1 MDPLQEYI
9 ARQLA
14 GYIAKRR
21 VVVWYDAKEEFAAFI
36 AELRGGPKTLGSI
49 IPVTFAGIQAQLA
62 EFNGSFLELRA
73 RVEQYVNSDEPLAFI
88 LYVPGHR
95 SNAKESLLLELE
107 KAGFCPPWSLKSLAR
122 NALRPIFTAGVIDEL
137 VRPETVTYE
146 DIVRALRGGG
156 GAEPPSLLKMIFHG
170 EGRGGILSEWLMN
183 EARDGEILAKDAT
196 RELIKLIHSSCGL
209 ELPEDTAPAKAR
221 AVTLR
226 YLLVN
231 DFRAALSGPA
241 PACMEGVPQPRTQ
254 EQRKGV
260 AELVRGLRERF
271 PSEYA
276 AAADRVEA
284 ELGLGNAA
292 LTVESL
298 NSIDTFRFAERAVL
312 ARGSAL
318 IADRQFE
325 EALQLIERHDSSF
338 WIRHDISRS
347 VQSNACRQ
355 LAELG
360 REAQKVHAAARKL
373 TGGVHAW
380 IAAYTDSNGW
390 YWLDQMHR
398 RLEWLASRVEE
409 ELDERAL
416 GIVRRVYED
425 ACQVMTEG
433 FTSALEGAGWTVTGA
448 LHQSRVFSEVVSS
461 RPKPVAYFLVDAMRY
476 EMGVEL
482 AQRLQPADGE
492 RAAEVQIKAAVAALP
507 SITPVGMAALLPG
520 ASASFAVVERG
531 GKLGS
536 RIEGTFLPDWPSR
549 RKFLAARIPGL
560 VDLTL
565 DELLGLPRSNLA
577 KKVEGAQVV
586 IVRSQEL
593 DHAGEGGFT
602 YQARQVMHTVIDN
615 LARAVRKLAGVDVRE
630 AVVAADH
637 GHLFASERDQSMRI
651 DAPGGETV
659 ELHRRCWIG
668 RGGKTPAGCVRV
680 AATALG
686 YDSDLDFVFPR
697 GCGVFKAGGALAF
710 HHGAASL
717 QEILIPVLTVRSRGG
732 SAAARTPAAESLS
745 VTGLPSKITNR
756 IFSIGLELK
765 GDLLSVEQ
773 SVLPLLLAE
782 GRQVGRAGMVVDGEL
797 DRDTGTV
804 RLVPGKPVTVAL
816 LLDDDKVQALRIVVQ
831 DPRTDAELYRSPA
844 DIPVQLGT

>member
-1 MDPLQEYI
+1 MHPLHEYI
-9 ARQLA
+9 AKQLA
-14 GYIAKRR
+14 GHIAKRR
-21 VVVWYDAKEEFAAFI
+21 VVVWYDAKEEFAPFI
-36 AELRGGPKTLGSI
+36 AELRGGPKTPGAI
-49 IPVTFAGIQAQLA
+49 ISVTFAGIQAQLA
-62 EFNGSFLELRA
+62 EFDGSFLELRA
-73 RVEQYVNSDEPLAFI
+73 RVERYVNSDEPLAFI
-88 LYVPGHR
+88 LYIPGYR
-95 SNAKESLLLELE
+95 SNTKESLLLELE

-137 VRPETVTYE
+137 LRPETVTYE
-146 DIVRALRGGG
+146 DLARASAGGSG
-156 GAEPPSLLKMIFHG
+156 SEPPSLLKMIFHG
-170 EGRGGILSEWLMN
+170 EARGGILSEWLMN
-183 EARDGEILAKDAT
+183 EARDGEILAKDASS
-196 RELIKLIHSSCGL
+196 ELIKLIHSSCGL
-209 ELPEDTAPAKAR
+209 ELPDDTAPAKAR
-221 AVTLR
+221 AVALR

-231 DFRAALSGPA
+231 DFRATLSGAA
-241 PACMEGVPQPRTQ
+241 PACMEGVPQPGTQ
-254 EQRKGV
+254 EERKGV
-260 AELVRGLRERF
+260 VNLVGGLRDRF

-284 ELGLGNAA
+284 ELGLGKAA
-292 LTVESL
+292 LAVESFT
-298 NSIDTFRFAERAVL
+298 SIDTFRFAERVVL
-312 ARGSAL
+312 IRGSAL
-318 IADRQFE
+318 IGDRRFD
-325 EALQLIERHDSSF
+325 EALHLIERLDSSF
-338 WIRHDISRS
+338 WVRLHIPRS
-347 VQSNACRQ
+347 VQWTACRQ

-360 REAQKVHAAARKL
+360 REAQKVQAAARKL
-373 TGGVHAW
+373 TGGVQAW

-390 YWLDQMHR
+390 YRLDQMHR
-398 RLEWLASRVEE
+398 RLERLAGSVEE

-416 GIVRRVYED
+416 GVVRRAYED
-425 ACQVMTEG
+425 ACQVMAEG
-433 FTSALEGAGWTVTGA
+433 FTIALEGAGWTVAGA
-448 LHQSRVFSEVVSS
+448 LHQSRVFSEVVNG
-461 RPKPVAYFLVDAMRY
+461 RLKPVAYFLVDAMRY

-482 AQRLQPADGE
+482 AQRLQPPDGE

-507 SITPVGMAALLPG
+507 SITSVGMAALLPG
-520 ASASFAVVERG
+520 ASASFAVVEQG

-536 RIEGTFLPDWPSR
+536 RIEGTFLPDLPSR
-549 RKFLAARIPGL
+549 RKFLAGRIPGL

-565 DELLGLPRSNLA
+565 DELLGLPRSKLT

-615 LARAVRKLAGVDVRE
+615 LAHAVRKLAGVGVLE

-637 GHLFASERDQSMRI
+637 GHLFTSEREESMRI
-651 DAPGGETV
+651 DAPGGETI

-668 RGGKTPAGCVRV
+668 RGGKTPPGCMRV

-686 YDSDLDFVFPR
+686 YESDLNFVFPR
-697 GCGVFKAGGALAF
+697 GCGVFKAGGDLAF

-717 QEILIPVLTVRSRGG
+717 QEILIPVLTVRSRGSG
-732 SAAARTPAAESLS
+732 TRAPAAGSLS
-745 VTGLPSKITNR
+745 VTGMPEKITNR
-756 IFSIGLELK
+756 IFSIVLQ
-765 GDLLSVEQ
+765 GDLLTEQ
-773 SVLPLLLAE
+773 AVLPLLLAE

-816 LLDDDKVQALRIVVQ
+816 LLDDDQVRTLRIVVQ

>member
-1 MDPLQEYI
+1 MHPLHEYI
-9 ARQLA
+9 AKQLA
-14 GYIAKRR
+14 GHVGKHHI
-21 VVVWYDAKEEFAAFI
+21 VVWYDPRRVFEPFI
-36 AELRGGPKTLGSI
+36 AELRGDPKTPGAIL
-49 IPVTFAGIQAQLA
+49 PVLIGGGHAQFA
-62 EFNGSFLELRA
+62 EFDGSFLELRS
-73 RVEQYVNSDEPLAFI
+73 RVEPYVSSEEPFNFVI
-88 LYVPGHR
+88 YVPGHR

-107 KAGFCPPWSLKSLAR
+107 KAGTCYEPQLKSLAR
-122 NALRPIFTAGVIDEL
+122 NVLRQVYTDGVVDEL
-137 VRPETVTYE
+137 LAPETVSYE
-146 DIVRALRGGG
+146 DLARASAGGS

-170 EGRGGILSEWLMN
+170 EPRGGILSEWLIN
-183 EARDGEILAKDAT
+183 EARDDEILAKDAS
-196 RELIKLIHSSCGL
+196 RELAKLIHSCCGL

-231 DFRAALSGPA
+231 DFRAALRSAA
-241 PACMEGVPQPRTQ
+241 PACMEGVPQPRIQ
-254 EQRKGV
+254 EEKKGV
-260 AELVRGLRERF
+260 ADLVRGLRDRF

-284 ELGLGNAA
+284 ELGLGKATLA
-292 LTVESL
+292 VESL
-298 NSIDTFRFAERAVL
+298 TSIDSFRFEERAVL
-312 ARGSAL
+312 ARSSAL
-318 IADRQFE
+318 IANRQFD
-325 EALQLIERHDSSF
+325 EALQLIERHDSAF
-338 WIRHDISRS
+338 WVRHDIPRS
-347 VQSNACRQ
+347 VQWNACRQ

-360 REAQKVHAAARKL
+360 REAQKVQVSARKV

-380 IAAYTDSNGW
+380 ITAYTDANGW
-390 YWLDQMHR
+390 YRLDQMHR
-398 RLEWLASRVEE
+398 RLEWLAGRVEE

-416 GIVRRVYED
+416 GIVRRAYED
-425 ACQVMTEG
+425 ACQVLAEG
-433 FTSALEGAGWTVTGA
+433 FTTALEGAGWTVAGA
-448 LHQSRVFSEVVSS
+448 LHQSRIFSEVVNGK
-461 RPKPVAYFLVDAMRY
+461 PKPVAYFFVDAMRY

-482 AQRLQPADGE
+482 VQRLQPPDG
-492 RAAEVQIKAAVAALP
+492 ASTAEVQIRAALAALP

-520 ASASFAVVERG
+520 ASASFAVVEQG

-536 RIEGTFLPDWPSR
+536 RVEGTFLPDWPSR
-549 RKFLAARIPGL
+549 RKFLAARIPAL

-565 DELLGLPRSNLA
+565 DELLGLPRSKLA

-602 YQARQVMHTVIDN
+602 YQTRQVMHTVIDN
-615 LARAVRKLAGVDVRE
+615 LARAVRKLANVGVVE

-637 GHLFASERDQSMRI
+637 GHLFTSEREESMRI

-668 RGGKTPAGCVRV
+668 RGGKTPSGCVRV

-697 GCGVFKAGGALAF
+697 GCGVFKAGGDLAF

-717 QEILIPVLTVRSRGG
+717 QEILIPVLTVRSRGSG
-732 SAAARTPAAESLS
+732 TVAPAAGSLS
-745 VTGLPSKITNR
+745 VTGMPEKITNR
-756 IFSIGLELK
+756 IFSVVLQ
-765 GDLLSVEQ
+765 GDLLTEQ
-773 SVLPLLLAE
+773 AVLPLLLTD

-816 LLDDDKVQALRIVVQ
+816 LLDEDQVRTLRIVVQ

>member
-1 MDPLQEYI
+1 MHPLHEYI
-9 ARQLA
+9 GRQLA
-14 GYIAKRR
+14 GRVGKDH
-21 VVVWYDAKEEFAAFI
+21 VVVWYDVRQEFAPFI
-36 AELRGGPKTLGSI
+36 AELRGGPNRPGSI
-49 IPVTFAGIQAQLA
+49 LPVSIGGIQAQLA
-62 EFNGSFLELRA
+62 EFDGSFLEMRS
-73 RVEQYVNSDEPLAFI
+73 RVEPYVSSEEPLAFVI
-88 LYVPGHR
+88 YVPGQR

-107 KAGFCPPWSLKSLAR
+107 KAGTCYEPQLKSLAR
-122 NALRPIFTAGVIDEL
+122 NALRQVYTDGVVDEL
-137 VRPETVTYE
+137 LRPETVTYE

-183 EARDGEILAKDAT
+183 ETRDEEILAKDSS

-226 YLLVN
+226 YLFVN
-231 DFRAALSGPA
+231 DFRAALSGSG

-260 AELVRGLRERF
+260 ADLVRGLRERF

-284 ELGLGNAA
+284 ELGLEKAA

-318 IADRQFE
+318 IAERRFD
-325 EALQLIERHDSSF
+325 EALQLIERHVSSF
-338 WIRHDISRS
+338 WVRHDIQRS
-347 VQSNACRQ
+347 LQWNACRQ

-360 REAQKVHAAARKL
+360 MAAQGVLQAARKL
-373 TGGVHAW
+373 TGGVNAW
-380 IAAYTDSNGW
+380 IAAYTEPNGW
-390 YWLDQMHR
+390 YRLDQMHR
-398 RLEWLASRVEE
+398 RLEWFAGRVEE

-416 GIVRRVYED
+416 GIVRRGYED
-425 ACQVMTEG
+425 ACQVMAEG
-433 FTSALEGAGWTVTGA
+433 FARALESTAWTVPGA
-448 LHQSRVFSEVVSS
+448 LHQSHVFSEVVNG

-482 AQRLQPADGE
+482 AQRLQPPDGVP
-492 RAAEVQIKAAVAALP
+492 AAEVQIKAAVAALP

-520 ASASFAVVERG
+520 ASASFAVIEQG

-536 RIEGTFLPDWPSR
+536 RIEGAFLPDWPSR

-565 DELLGLPRSNLA
+565 DELLGLPRSKLT

-615 LARAVRKLAGVDVRE
+615 LARAVRKLAGVGVLE

-637 GHLFASERDQSMRI
+637 GHLFASEREESMRI

-659 ELHRRCWIG
+659 DLHRRCWIG

-686 YDSDLDFVFPR
+686 YDSDLEFVFPR
-697 GCGVFKAGGALAF
+697 GCGVFKAGGDLAF
-710 HHGAASL
+710 HHGATSM
-717 QEILIPVLTVRSRGG
+717 QEILIPVLTVCSRGG
-732 SAAARTPAAESLS
+732 GALAPAAGSLT
-745 VTGLPSKITNR
+745 VTGMPAKVTNR
-756 IFSIGLELK
+756 IFSIVLQ
-765 GDLLSVEQ
+765 GDLLSAEQ
-773 SVLPLLLAE
+773 AVLPLLLAD
-782 GRQVGRAGMVVDGEL
+782 GRQVGRAGMVVDGAL

-804 RLVPGKPVTVAL
+804 RLVPGKPVTVAF
-816 LLDDDKVQALRIVVQ
+816 LLDDDRTRTLRIVIQ
-831 DPRTDAELYRSPA
+831 DPRTDAELYRSPV
-844 DIPVQLGT
+844 DIPVELGT

>member
-1 MDPLQEYI
+1 MHPLHEYI
-9 ARQLA
+9 AKQLA
-14 GYIAKRR
+14 GHVGKHHI
-21 VVVWYDAKEEFAAFI
+21 VVWYDPRRVFEPFI
-36 AELRGGPKTLGSI
+36 AELRGDPKTPGAIL
-49 IPVTFAGIQAQLA
+49 PVLIGGGHAQFA
-62 EFNGSFLELRA
+62 EFDGSFLELRS
-73 RVEQYVNSDEPLAFI
+73 RVEPYVSSEEPFNFVI
-88 LYVPGHR
+88 YVPGHR

-107 KAGFCPPWSLKSLAR
+107 KAGTCYEPQLKSLAR
-122 NALRPIFTAGVIDEL
+122 NVLRQVYTDGVVDEL
-137 VRPETVTYE
+137 LAPETVSYE
-146 DIVRALRGGG
+146 DLARASAGGS

-170 EGRGGILSEWLMN
+170 EPRGGILSEWLIN
-183 EARDGEILAKDAT
+183 EARDDEILAKDAS
-196 RELIKLIHSSCGL
+196 RELAKLIHSCCGL

-231 DFRAALSGPA
+231 DFRAALRSAA
-241 PACMEGVPQPRTQ
+241 PACMEGVPQPRIQ
-254 EQRKGV
+254 EEKKGV
-260 AELVRGLRERF
+260 ADLVRGLRDRF

-284 ELGLGNAA
+284 ELGLGKATLA
-292 LTVESL
+292 VESL
-298 NSIDTFRFAERAVL
+298 TSIDTFRFEERAVL
-312 ARGSAL
+312 ARSSAL
-318 IADRQFE
+318 IANRQFD
-325 EALQLIERHDSSF
+325 EALQLIERHDSAF
-338 WIRHDISRS
+338 WVRHDIPRS
-347 VQSNACRQ
+347 VQWNACRQ

-360 REAQKVHAAARKL
+360 REAQKVQVSARKV

-380 IAAYTDSNGW
+380 ITAYTDANGW
-390 YWLDQMHR
+390 YRLDQMHR
-398 RLEWLASRVEE
+398 RLEWLAGRVEE

-416 GIVRRVYED
+416 GIVRRAYED
-425 ACQVMTEG
+425 ACQVLAEG
-433 FTSALEGAGWTVTGA
+433 FTTALEGAGWTVAGA
-448 LHQSRVFSEVVSS
+448 LHQSRIFSEVVNGK
-461 RPKPVAYFLVDAMRY
+461 PKPVAYFFVDAMRY

-482 AQRLQPADGE
+482 VQRLQPPDG
-492 RAAEVQIKAAVAALP
+492 ASTAEVQIRAALAALP

-520 ASASFAVVERG
+520 ASASFAVVEQG

-536 RIEGTFLPDWPSR
+536 RVEGTFLPDWPSR
-549 RKFLAARIPGL
+549 RKFLAARIPAL

-565 DELLGLPRSNLA
+565 DELLGLPRSKRA

-602 YQARQVMHTVIDN
+602 YQTRQVMHTVIDN
-615 LARAVRKLAGVDVRE
+615 LARAVRKLANVGVVE

-637 GHLFASERDQSMRI
+637 GHLFTSEREESMRI

-668 RGGKTPAGCVRV
+668 RGGKTPSGCVRV

-697 GCGVFKAGGALAF
+697 GCGVFKAGGDLAF

-717 QEILIPVLTVRSRGG
+717 QEILIPVLTVRSRGSG
-732 SAAARTPAAESLS
+732 TVAPAAGSLS
-745 VTGLPSKITNR
+745 VTGMPEKITNR
-756 IFSIGLELK
+756 IFSVVLQ
-765 GDLLSVEQ
+765 GDLLTEQ
-773 SVLPLLLAE
+773 AVLPLLLTD

-816 LLDDDKVQALRIVVQ
+816 LLDEDQVRTLRIVVQ
-831 DPRTDAELYRSPA
+831 DPRTDGELYRSPA

>member
-1 MDPLQEYI
+1 MHPLHEYI

-14 GYIAKRR
+14 GHVGKHH
-21 VVVWYDAKEEFAAFI
+21 VVVWYDARRAFEPFI
-36 AELRGGPKTLGSI
+36 AELRGDLKTPRAILAVSI
-49 IPVTFAGIQAQLA
+49 GGIQAQLA
-62 EFNGSFLELRA
+62 EFDGSFLELRS
-73 RVEQYVNSDEPLAFI
+73 RVEPYVNSEEPLNFVI
-88 LYVPGHR
+88 YIPGHR
-95 SNAKESLLLELE
+95 SNANESLFLELE
-107 KAGFCPPWSLKSLAR
+107 KAGTCYEPQLKSLAR
-122 NALRPIFTAGVIDEL
+122 NVLRQTYTDGVVDEL
-137 VRPETVTYE
+137 LAPEAVSYE
-146 DIVRALRGGG
+146 DLARASQGGS

-170 EGRGGILSEWLMN
+170 EPRGGILSEWLVN
-183 EARDGEILAKDAT
+183 EARDEEVLAKDAA

-209 ELPEDTAPAKAR
+209 ELSEDTAPAKAR
-221 AVTLR
+221 AVTAR

-231 DFRAALSGPA
+231 DFSAALSGPG
-241 PACMEGVPQPRTQ
+241 PACMEGVPQPRIQ
-254 EQRKGV
+254 EQRKAV
-260 AELVRGLRERF
+260 ADLVRGLRDRF

-284 ELGLGNAA
+284 ELGLGNAPVA
-292 LTVESL
+292 IESFT
-298 NSIDTFRFAERAVL
+298 SIDTFRFEERAVL

-318 IADRQFE
+318 IADRRFD
-325 EALQLIERHDSSF
+325 EALQLIERHNSSF
-338 WIRHDISRS
+338 WVRLDIPRS
-347 VQSNACRQ
+347 VQWDACRQ

-360 REAQKVHAAARKL
+360 KEAQKVQAAARKL
-373 TGGVHAW
+373 AGGVQAW

-390 YWLDQMHR
+390 YRLDQMHR
-398 RLEWLASRVEE
+398 RLERLAGRVEE

-416 GIVRRVYED
+416 GIVRRLYED
-425 ACQVMTEG
+425 ACQEMAEG
-433 FTSALEGAGWTVTGA
+433 FTSALEGAAWTVPGA
-448 LHQSRVFSEVVSS
+448 LHQTRVFSEVVNG

-482 AQRLQPADGE
+482 AQRLQPPDGE
-492 RAAEVQIKAAVAALP
+492 RPAEVQIKAAMAALP

-520 ASASFAVVERG
+520 ASASFAVVDQG
-531 GKLGS
+531 GRLGS

-549 RKFLAARIPGL
+549 RKFLVARIPGL
-560 VDLTL
+560 IDLTL
-565 DELLGLPRSNLA
+565 DELLGLPRSKLT

-602 YQARQVMHTVIDN
+602 NQSRQVMDTVIDN
-615 LARAVRKLAGVDVRE
+615 LARAVRKLAGVGVLE

-637 GHLFASERDQSMRI
+637 GHLFASEREESMRI

-668 RGGKTPAGCVRV
+668 RGGKTPSGCLRV

-697 GCGVFKAGGALAF
+697 GSGVFKAGGDLAF

-717 QEILIPVLTVRSRGG
+717 QEILIPVLTVRSRGSG
-732 SAAARTPAAESLS
+732 AKAPAAGSLS
-745 VTGLPSKITNR
+745 VTGMPEKITNR
-756 IFSIGLELK
+756 IFSIVLQ
-765 GDLLSVEQ
+765 GDLLTEQ
-773 SVLPLLLAE
+773 AVLPLLLAD

-797 DRDTGTV
+797 DRNTGTV
-804 RLVPGKPVTVAL
+804 RLIPGKSVTVAL
-816 LLDDDKVQALRIVVQ
+816 LLDDDKVRTLRIVVQ

>member
-1 MDPLQEYI
+1 MHPLHEYI

-14 GYIAKRR
+14 AHVGKRH
-21 VVVWYDAKEEFAAFI
+21 VVVWYDVRQEFVPFI
-36 AELRGGPKTLGSI
+36 AELRGGPKEPGSI
-49 IPVTFAGIQAQLA
+49 IPMSFAGTQAQLA
-62 EFNGSFLELRA
+62 EFDGSFLELRS
-73 RVEQYVNSDEPLAFI
+73 RVEPYASSEEPLNFVI
-88 LYVPGHR
+88 YVPGYR

-107 KAGFCPPWSLKSLAR
+107 KAGTCYEPQLKSLAR
-122 NALRPIFTAGVIDEL
+122 NALRQVYTDGVVDEL
-137 VRPETVTYE
+137 LAPEAVSYE
-146 DIVRALRGGG
+146 DLARASAGGS

-170 EGRGGILSEWLMN
+170 EGRGGILSEWLTN
-183 EARDGEILAKDAT
+183 EVRDEEILAKDAA
-196 RELIKLIHSSCGL
+196 RELIKLIHSSCGV
-209 ELPEDTAPAKAR
+209 ELSEDTAPTKAR
-221 AVTLR
+221 AVTWR
-226 YLLVN
+226 HLLVN
-231 DFRAALSGPA
+231 DFRAVLSGPT
-241 PACMEGVPQPRTQ
+241 PACMEGVPQPQTQ

-260 AELVRGLRERF
+260 ADLVRGLRDRF

-284 ELGLGNAA
+284 ELGLGKAA
-292 LTVESL
+292 LLVESL
-298 NSIDTFRFAERAVL
+298 TSIDTFRFEERAVL

-318 IADRQFE
+318 IAERRFD
-325 EALQLIERHDSSF
+325 EALQLIERHVSSF
-338 WIRHDISRS
+338 WVRHDIPRS
-347 VQSNACRQ
+347 LQWNACRQ

-360 REAQKVHAAARKL
+360 REAQKALAAARKL

-380 IAAYTDSNGW
+380 ITAYTDVNGW
-390 YWLDQMHR
+390 YRLDQMHR
-398 RLEWLASRVEE
+398 RLEWLAGRVEE

-416 GIVRRVYED
+416 GIVRHVYED
-425 ACQVMTEG
+425 ACQVMAEG
-433 FTSALEGAGWTVTGA
+433 FTSVLEGAGWTVPGA
-448 LHQSRVFSEVVSS
+448 LHQTRVFSEVVNG

-482 AQRLQPADGE
+482 AQRLQPPDGE
-492 RAAEVQIKAAVAALP
+492 RAAEVQIKAAMAALP

-520 ASASFAVVERG
+520 ASASFAVVEQG

-565 DELLGLPRSNLA
+565 DELLGLPRSKLT

-615 LARAVRKLAGVDVRE
+615 LARAIRKLAAAGIVE

-637 GHLFASERDQSMRI
+637 GHLFASEREESMRI
-651 DAPGGETV
+651 DAPGGQTV

-668 RGGKTPAGCVRV
+668 RGGKTPFGCLRV
-680 AATALG
+680 AATALS
-686 YDSDLDFVFPR
+686 YASDLDFVFPR
-697 GCGVFKAGGALAF
+697 GCGVFKAGGDLTF

-717 QEILIPVLTVRSRGG
+717 QEILIPVLSVRSRRGG
-732 SAAARTPAAESLS
+732 ALAPAAGSLS
-745 VTGLPSKITNR
+745 VTGLPAKITNR
-756 IFSIGLELK
+756 IFSIVLQ
-765 GDLLSVEQ
+765 GDLLSAEQ
-773 SVLPLLLAE
+773 AVLPLLLAE

-816 LLDDDKVQALRIVVQ
+816 LLDNDQVRMLRIVVQ

>member
-1 MDPLQEYI
+1 MHPLHEYI
-9 ARQLA
+9 AKQLA
-14 GYIAKRR
+14 GHIAKRR

-36 AELRGGPKTLGSI
+36 VELRGGPKTPGSI

-62 EFNGSFLELRA
+62 EFNGSFLEMRA

-88 LYVPGHR
+88 LYIPGHR

-122 NALRPIFTAGVIDEL
+122 NVLRQIYTDGVVDEL
-137 VRPETVTYE
+137 LAPEAVSYE
-146 DIVRALRGGG
+146 DLARASADRS
-156 GAEPPSLLKMIFHG
+156 GAEPPSLLKIVFHG
-170 EGRGGILSEWLMN
+170 EGRGGILSEWLTN
-183 EARDGEILAKDAT
+183 EVRDEEILAKDAS

-226 YLLVN
+226 YLLAN
-231 DFRAALSGPA
+231 DFRAGLSGPT
-241 PACMEGVPQPRTQ
+241 PACMEGVPQPQTQ

-260 AELVRGLRERF
+260 ANLVRGLQDRF

-284 ELGLGNAA
+284 ELGLAKAA
-292 LTVESL
+292 LLVESL
-298 NSIDTFRFAERAVL
+298 TSIDTFRFEERAVL

-318 IADRQFE
+318 IAERRLD
-325 EALQLIERHDSSF
+325 EALQLIERHVSSF
-338 WIRHDISRS
+338 WVRHDIPRS
-347 VQSNACRQ
+347 LQWNACRQ

-360 REAQKVHAAARKL
+360 REAQKVLAAARKL

-380 IAAYTDSNGW
+380 ITAYTDANGW
-390 YWLDQMHR
+390 YRLDQMHR
-398 RLEWLASRVEE
+398 RLEWLAGRVEE

-425 ACQVMTEG
+425 ACQVMAEG
-433 FTSALEGAGWTVTGA
+433 FTSVLEGAGWTVPGA
-448 LHQSRVFSEVVSS
+448 LHQTRVFSEVVNG

-482 AQRLQPADGE
+482 AQRLQPPDG
-492 RAAEVQIKAAVAALP
+492 APTAEVQIKAAVAALP

-520 ASASFAVVERG
+520 ASASFAVIEQG

-565 DELLGLPRSNLA
+565 DELLGLPRSKLT

-615 LARAVRKLAGVDVRE
+615 LTRAVRKLAGVGVLE

-637 GHLFASERDQSMRI
+637 GHLFTSEREESMRI

-697 GCGVFKAGGALAF
+697 GCGVFKAGGDLAF
-710 HHGAASL
+710 HHGATSL
-717 QEILIPVLTVRSRGG
+717 QEILIPVLSVRSRGG
-732 SAAARTPAAESLS
+732 GALAPAAGSLS
-745 VTGLPSKITNR
+745 VTGIPEKITNR
-756 IFSIGLELK
+756 IFSVVLQ
-765 GDLLSVEQ
+765 GDLLTEQ
-773 SVLPLLLAE
+773 PVLPLLLAD

-816 LLDDDKVQALRIVVQ
+816 LLDDDQVRMLRIVVQ
-831 DPRTDAELYRSPA
+831 DPRTDGELYRSPA

>member
-1 MDPLQEYI
+1 MHPLHEYI
-9 ARQLA
+9 AKQLA
-14 GYIAKRR
+14 GHVGKHHI
-21 VVVWYDAKEEFAAFI
+21 VVWYDPRRVFEPFI
-36 AELRGGPKTLGSI
+36 AELRGDPKTPGAIL
-49 IPVTFAGIQAQLA
+49 PVLIGGGHAQFA
-62 EFNGSFLELRA
+62 EFDGSFLELRS
-73 RVEQYVNSDEPLAFI
+73 RVEPYVSSEEPFNFVI
-88 LYVPGHR
+88 YVPGHR

-107 KAGFCPPWSLKSLAR
+107 KAGTCYEPQLKSLAR
-122 NALRPIFTAGVIDEL
+122 NVLRQVYTDGVVDEL
-137 VRPETVTYE
+137 LAPETVSYE
-146 DIVRALRGGG
+146 DLARASAGGS

-170 EGRGGILSEWLMN
+170 EPRGGILSEWLIN
-183 EARDGEILAKDAT
+183 EARDDEILAKDAS
-196 RELIKLIHSSCGL
+196 RELAKLIHSCCGL

-231 DFRAALSGPA
+231 DFRAALRSAA
-241 PACMEGVPQPRTQ
+241 PACMEGVPQPRIQ
-254 EQRKGV
+254 EEKKGV
-260 AELVRGLRERF
+260 ADLVRGLRDRF

-284 ELGLGNAA
+284 ELGLGKATLA
-292 LTVESL
+292 VESL
-298 NSIDTFRFAERAVL
+298 TSIDTFRFEERAVL
-312 ARGSAL
+312 ARSSAL
-318 IADRQFE
+318 IANRQFD
-325 EALQLIERHDSSF
+325 EALQLIERHDSAF
-338 WIRHDISRS
+338 WVRHDIPRS
-347 VQSNACRQ
+347 VQWNACRQ

-360 REAQKVHAAARKL
+360 REAQKVQVSARKV

-380 IAAYTDSNGW
+380 ITAYTDANGW
-390 YWLDQMHR
+390 YRLDQMHR
-398 RLEWLASRVEE
+398 RLEWLAGRVEE

-416 GIVRRVYED
+416 GIVRRAYED
-425 ACQVMTEG
+425 ACQVLAEG
-433 FTSALEGAGWTVTGA
+433 FTTALEGAGWTVAGA
-448 LHQSRVFSEVVSS
+448 LHQSRIFSEVVNGK
-461 RPKPVAYFLVDAMRY
+461 PKPVAYFFVDAMRY

-482 AQRLQPADGE
+482 VQRLQPPDG
-492 RAAEVQIKAAVAALP
+492 ASTAEVQIRAALAALP

-520 ASASFAVVERG
+520 ASASFAVVEQG

-536 RIEGTFLPDWPSR
+536 RVEGTFLPDWPSR
-549 RKFLAARIPGL
+549 RKFLAARIPAL

-565 DELLGLPRSNLA
+565 DELLGLPRSKLA

-602 YQARQVMHTVIDN
+602 YQTRQVMHTVIDN
-615 LARAVRKLAGVDVRE
+615 LARAVRKLANVGVVE

-637 GHLFASERDQSMRI
+637 GHLFTSEREESMRI

-668 RGGKTPAGCVRV
+668 RGGKTPSGCVRV

-697 GCGVFKAGGALAF
+697 GCGVFKAGGDLAF

-717 QEILIPVLTVRSRGG
+717 QEILIPVLTVRSRGSG
-732 SAAARTPAAESLS
+732 TVAPAAGSLS
-745 VTGLPSKITNR
+745 VTGMPEKITNR
-756 IFSIGLELK
+756 IFSVVLQ
-765 GDLLSVEQ
+765 GDLLTEQ
-773 SVLPLLLAE
+773 AVLPLLLTD

-804 RLVPGKPVTVAL
+804 RLAPGKPVTVAL
-816 LLDDDKVQALRIVVQ
+816 LLDDDQVRTLRIVVQ
-831 DPRTDAELYRSPA
+831 DPRTDAELYRSPV

>member
-1 MDPLQEYI
+1 MHPLHEYI
-9 ARQLA
+9 AKQLA
-14 GYIAKRR
+14 GHVGKHHI
-21 VVVWYDAKEEFAAFI
+21 VVWYDPRRVFEPFI
-36 AELRGGPKTLGSI
+36 AELRGDPKTPGAIL
-49 IPVTFAGIQAQLA
+49 PVLIGGGHAQFA
-62 EFNGSFLELRA
+62 EFDGSFLELRS
-73 RVEQYVNSDEPLAFI
+73 RVEPYVSSEEPFNFVI
-88 LYVPGHR
+88 YVPGHR

-107 KAGFCPPWSLKSLAR
+107 KAGTCYEPQLKSLAR
-122 NALRPIFTAGVIDEL
+122 NVLRQVYTDGVVDEL
-137 VRPETVTYE
+137 LAPETVSYE
-146 DIVRALRGGG
+146 DLARASAGGS

-170 EGRGGILSEWLMN
+170 EPRGGILSEWLIN
-183 EARDGEILAKDAT
+183 EARDDEILAKDAS
-196 RELIKLIHSSCGL
+196 RELAKLIHSCCGL

-231 DFRAALSGPA
+231 DFRAALRSAA
-241 PACMEGVPQPRTQ
+241 PACMEGVPQPRIQ
-254 EQRKGV
+254 EEKKGV
-260 AELVRGLRERF
+260 ADLVRGLRDRF

-284 ELGLGNAA
+284 ELGLGKATLA
-292 LTVESL
+292 VESL
-298 NSIDTFRFAERAVL
+298 TSIDTFRFEERAVL
-312 ARGSAL
+312 ARSSAL
-318 IADRQFE
+318 IANRQFD
-325 EALQLIERHDSSF
+325 EALQLIERHDSAF
-338 WIRHDISRS
+338 WVRHDIPRS
-347 VQSNACRQ
+347 VQWNACRQ

-360 REAQKVHAAARKL
+360 REAQKVQVSARKV

-380 IAAYTDSNGW
+380 ITAYTDANGW
-390 YWLDQMHR
+390 YRLDQMHR
-398 RLEWLASRVEE
+398 RLEWLAGRVEE

-416 GIVRRVYED
+416 GIVRRAYED
-425 ACQVMTEG
+425 ACQVLAEG
-433 FTSALEGAGWTVTGA
+433 FTTALEGAGWTVAGA
-448 LHQSRVFSEVVSS
+448 LHQSRIFSEVVNGK
-461 RPKPVAYFLVDAMRY
+461 PKPVAYFFVDAMRH

-482 AQRLQPADGE
+482 VQRLQPPDG
-492 RAAEVQIKAAVAALP
+492 ASTAEVQIRAALAALP

-520 ASASFAVVERG
+520 ASASFAVVEQG

-536 RIEGTFLPDWPSR
+536 RVEGTFLPDWPSR
-549 RKFLAARIPGL
+549 RKFLAARIPAL

-565 DELLGLPRSNLA
+565 DELLGLPRSKLA

-602 YQARQVMHTVIDN
+602 YQTRQVMHTVIDN
-615 LARAVRKLAGVDVRE
+615 LARAVRKLANVGVVE

-637 GHLFASERDQSMRI
+637 GHLFTSEREESMRI

-668 RGGKTPAGCVRV
+668 RGGKTPSGCVRV

-697 GCGVFKAGGALAF
+697 GCGVFKAGGDLAF

-717 QEILIPVLTVRSRGG
+717 QEILIPVLTVRSRGSG
-732 SAAARTPAAESLS
+732 TVAPAAGSLS
-745 VTGLPSKITNR
+745 VTGMPEKITNR
-756 IFSIGLELK
+756 IFSVVLQ
-765 GDLLSVEQ
+765 GDLLTEQ
-773 SVLPLLLAE
+773 AVLPLLLTD

-816 LLDDDKVQALRIVVQ
+816 LLDEDQVRTLRIVVQ

>member
-1 MDPLQEYI
+1 MHPLHEYI
-9 ARQLA
+9 AKQLA
-14 GYIAKRR
+14 GHVGKHHI
-21 VVVWYDAKEEFAAFI
+21 VVWYDPRRAFEPFI
-36 AELRGGPKTLGSI
+36 AELRGDPKTPGAIL
-49 IPVTFAGIQAQLA
+49 PVLIGGVQAQFA
-62 EFNGSFLELRA
+62 EFDGSFLELRS
-73 RVEQYVNSDEPLAFI
+73 RVEPYVSSEEPLNFI
-88 LYVPGHR
+88 IYVPGHR

-107 KAGFCPPWSLKSLAR
+107 KAGTCYEPQLKSLAR
-122 NALRPIFTAGVIDEL
+122 NVLRQVYTDGVVDEL
-137 VRPETVTYE
+137 LAPETVSYE
-146 DIVRALRGGG
+146 DLARASAGGS

-170 EGRGGILSEWLMN
+170 EPRGGILSEWLIN
-183 EARDGEILAKDAT
+183 EARDDEILAKDAS
-196 RELIKLIHSSCGL
+196 RELAKLIHSCCGL

-231 DFRAALSGPA
+231 DFRAALRSAA
-241 PACMEGVPQPRTQ
+241 PACMEGVPQPRIQ
-254 EQRKGV
+254 EEKKGV
-260 AELVRGLRERF
+260 ADLVRGLRDRF

-284 ELGLGNAA
+284 ELGLGKATLA
-292 LTVESL
+292 VESL
-298 NSIDTFRFAERAVL
+298 TSIDTFRFEERAVL
-312 ARGSAL
+312 ARSSAL
-318 IADRQFE
+318 IANRRFD
-325 EALQLIERHDSSF
+325 EALQLIERHDSAF
-338 WIRHDISRS
+338 WVRHDIPRS
-347 VQSNACRQ
+347 VQWNACRQ

-360 REAQKVHAAARKL
+360 REAQKVQVSARKV

-380 IAAYTDSNGW
+380 ITAYTDANGW
-390 YWLDQMHR
+390 YRLDQMHR
-398 RLEWLASRVEE
+398 RLEWLAGRVEE

-416 GIVRRVYED
+416 GIVRRAYED
-425 ACQVMTEG
+425 ACQVLAEG
-433 FTSALEGAGWTVTGA
+433 FTTALEGAGWTVAGA
-448 LHQSRVFSEVVSS
+448 LHQSRIFSEVVNGK
-461 RPKPVAYFLVDAMRY
+461 PKPVAYFFVDAMRY

-482 AQRLQPADGE
+482 VQRLQPPDG
-492 RAAEVQIKAAVAALP
+492 ASTAEVQIRAALAALP

-520 ASASFAVVERG
+520 ASASFAVVEQG

-536 RIEGTFLPDWPSR
+536 RVEGTFLPDWPSR
-549 RKFLAARIPGL
+549 RKFLAARIPAL

-565 DELLGLPRSNLA
+565 DELLGLPRSKLA

-602 YQARQVMHTVIDN
+602 YQTRQVMHTVIDN
-615 LARAVRKLAGVDVRE
+615 LARAVRKLANVGVVE

-637 GHLFASERDQSMRI
+637 GHLFTSEREESMRI

-668 RGGKTPAGCVRV
+668 RGGKTPSGCVRV

-697 GCGVFKAGGALAF
+697 GCGVFKAGGDLAF

-717 QEILIPVLTVRSRGG
+717 QEILIPVLTVRSRGSG
-732 SAAARTPAAESLS
+732 TVAPAAGSLS
-745 VTGLPSKITNR
+745 VTGMPEKITNR
-756 IFSIGLELK
+756 IFSVVLQ
-765 GDLLSVEQ
+765 GDLLTEQ
-773 SVLPLLLAE
+773 AVLPLLLAD

-816 LLDDDKVQALRIVVQ
+816 LLDEDQVRTLRIVVQ

>member
-1 MDPLQEYI
+1 MHPLHEYI
-9 ARQLA
+9 AKQLA
-14 GYIAKRR
+14 GHVGKHHI
-21 VVVWYDAKEEFAAFI
+21 VVWYDPRRVFEPFI
-36 AELRGGPKTLGSI
+36 AELRGDPKTPGAIL
-49 IPVTFAGIQAQLA
+49 PVLIGGGHAQFA
-62 EFNGSFLELRA
+62 EFDGSFLELRS
-73 RVEQYVNSDEPLAFI
+73 RVEPYVSSEEPFNFVI
-88 LYVPGHR
+88 YVPGHR

-107 KAGFCPPWSLKSLAR
+107 KAGTCYEPQLKSLAR
-122 NALRPIFTAGVIDEL
+122 NVLRQVYTDGVVDEL
-137 VRPETVTYE
+137 LAPETVSYE
-146 DIVRALRGGG
+146 DLARASAGGS

-170 EGRGGILSEWLMN
+170 EPRGGILSEWLIN
-183 EARDGEILAKDAT
+183 EARDDEILAKDAS
-196 RELIKLIHSSCGL
+196 RELAKLIHSCCGL

-231 DFRAALSGPA
+231 DFRAALRSAA
-241 PACMEGVPQPRTQ
+241 PACMEGVPQPRIQ
-254 EQRKGV
+254 EEKKGV
-260 AELVRGLRERF
+260 ADLVRGLRDRF

-284 ELGLGNAA
+284 ELGLGKATLA
-292 LTVESL
+292 VESL
-298 NSIDTFRFAERAVL
+298 TSIDTFRFEERAVL
-312 ARGSAL
+312 ARSSAL
-318 IADRQFE
+318 IANRQFD
-325 EALQLIERHDSSF
+325 EALQLIERHDSAF
-338 WIRHDISRS
+338 WVRHDIPRS
-347 VQSNACRQ
+347 VQWNACRQ

-360 REAQKVHAAARKL
+360 REAQKVQVSARKV

-380 IAAYTDSNGW
+380 ITAYTDANGW
-390 YWLDQMHR
+390 YRLDQMHR
-398 RLEWLASRVEE
+398 RLEWLAGRVEE

-416 GIVRRVYED
+416 GIVRRAYED
-425 ACQVMTEG
+425 ACQVLAEG
-433 FTSALEGAGWTVTGA
+433 FTTALEGAGWTVAGA
-448 LHQSRVFSEVVSS
+448 LHQSRIFSEVVNGK
-461 RPKPVAYFLVDAMRY
+461 PKPVAYFFVDAMRY

-482 AQRLQPADGE
+482 VQRLQPPDG
-492 RAAEVQIKAAVAALP
+492 ASTAEVQIRAALAALP

-520 ASASFAVVERG
+520 ASASFAVVEQG

-536 RIEGTFLPDWPSR
+536 RVEGTFLPDWPSR
-549 RKFLAARIPGL
+549 RKFLAARIPAL

-565 DELLGLPRSNLA
+565 DELLGLPRSKLA

-602 YQARQVMHTVIDN
+602 YQTRQVMHTVIDN
-615 LARAVRKLAGVDVRE
+615 LARAVRKLANVGVVE

-637 GHLFASERDQSMRI
+637 GHLFTSEREESMRI

-668 RGGKTPAGCVRV
+668 RGGKTPSGCVRV

-697 GCGVFKAGGALAF
+697 GCGVFKAGGDLAF

-717 QEILIPVLTVRSRGG
+717 QEILIPVLTVRSRGSG
-732 SAAARTPAAESLS
+732 TVAPAAGSLS
-745 VTGLPSKITNR
+745 VTGMPEKITNR
-756 IFSIGLELK
+756 IFSVVLQ
-765 GDLLSVEQ
+765 GDLLTEQ
-773 SVLPLLLAE
+773 AVLPLLLTD

-816 LLDDDKVQALRIVVQ
+816 LLDEDQVRTLRIVVQ

>member
-1 MDPLQEYI
+1 MHRLHEYI
-9 ARQLA
+9 AKQLA
-14 GYIAKRR
+14 GHVGKYH
-21 VVVWYDAKEEFAAFI
+21 VVVWYDARHAFEPFI
-36 AELRGGPKTLGSI
+36 AELRGDPKTPGAIL
-49 IPVTFAGIQAQLA
+49 PVLIGGGQAQLA
-62 EFNGSFLELRA
+62 EFDGSFLELRS
-73 RVEQYVNSDEPLAFI
+73 RVEPYVSSEEPLNFVI
-88 LYVPGHR
+88 YVPGHR

-107 KAGFCPPWSLKSLAR
+107 KAGTCYEPQLKSLAR
-122 NALRPIFTAGVIDEL
+122 NVLRQVYTDGVVDEL
-137 VRPETVTYE
+137 LAPEAVSYE
-146 DIVRALRGGG
+146 DLARASAGGSG
-156 GAEPPSLLKMIFHG
+156 TEPPSLLKMIFH
-170 EGRGGILSEWLMN
+170 EGRGGILPEWLMN
-183 EARDGEILAKDAT
+183 EALDEEILAKGAS
-196 RELIKLIHSSCGL
+196 RELSKLIHSGCGL
-209 ELPEDTAPAKAR
+209 ELLEDTAPAKAR

-231 DFRAALSGPA
+231 DFRAALRGAA
-241 PACMEGVPQPRTQ
+241 PACMEGVPQPKTQ

-260 AELVRGLRERF
+260 ADLVRGLRDRF
-271 PSEYA
+271 PNEYA

-284 ELGLGNAA
+284 ELNLGKATLA
-292 LTVESL
+292 VDSLTL
-298 NSIDTFRFAERAVL
+298 IDTFRFEERTVL
-312 ARGSAL
+312 ARSSEL
-318 IADRQFE
+318 IANRRFD

-338 WIRHDISRS
+338 WVRHDIPRG
-347 VQSNACRQ
+347 VQWNACRQ

-360 REAQKVHAAARKL
+360 REAQKVQVAARKL
-373 TGGVHAW
+373 AGGVYAW
-380 IAAYTDSNGW
+380 ITAYTDANGW
-390 YWLDQMHR
+390 YRLDQMHR

-409 ELDERAL
+409 ELDERAF
-416 GIVRRVYED
+416 GIVRRAYED
-425 ACQVMTEG
+425 ACQVMSEG
-433 FTSALEGAGWTVTGA
+433 FTTAIEGAGWAVPNA
-448 LHQSRVFSEVVSS
+448 LHQTRVFSEVVNG
-461 RPKPVAYFLVDAMRY
+461 RPRPVAYFLVDAMRY

-482 AQRLQPADGE
+482 VQRLRPPDG
-492 RAAEVQIKAAVAALP
+492 ASTAEVQIKAAVVALP

-520 ASASFAVVERG
+520 ASASFAVVEQG

-536 RIEGTFLPDWPSR
+536 RVEGIFLPDWPSR
-549 RKFLAARIPGL
+549 RKFLTARIPAL

-565 DELLGLPRSNLA
+565 DELLGLPRSKLA
-577 KKVEGAQVV
+577 KKLEGAQIV

-615 LARAVRKLAGVDVRE
+615 LARAVRKLAGLGVVE

-637 GHLFASERDQSMRI
+637 GHLFTSEREESMRI

-668 RGGKTPAGCVRV
+668 RGGKTPSGCVRV

-686 YDSDLDFVFPR
+686 YDSDLDFVFLR
-697 GCGVFKAGGALAF
+697 GCGVFKAGGDLAF

-717 QEILIPVLTVRSRGG
+717 QEILIPVLTVRLRGAG
-732 SAAARTPAAESLS
+732 TQAPTKDSLE
-745 VTGLPSKITNR
+745 VAGLPAKITNR
-756 IFSIGLELK
+756 IFSINITLR
-765 GDLLSVEQ
+765 GDLLSTDRA
-773 SVLPLLLAE
+773 VLPLLLAD

-816 LLDDDKVQALRIVVQ
+816 LLDEDQVRTLRIVVQ